1 MNVGAVLERDPAAHP
16 LVNRG
21 QARIVDDGDPRAAEE
36 LRGELATF
44 VCEGQYADGVQRILR
59 SFLDD
64 LERTNQRGAWVS
76 GFFGSGKSHFLKMLL
91 HLWSDTRF
99 PDGATARGLV
109 PALPPELEALLRELD
124 VAGRRA
130 GGLVAAAGS
139 LPSGTTD
146 AARRAVLSILLRG
159 LGLPA
164 GYPQAKFWLWLHA
177 EGRLDAVKASVEA
190 AGREFARE
198 IDNLYVSGSIARA
211 LISSDPGFA
220 AGEAEA
226 HAAIR
231 AQFPSPPGDI
241 PTAEFLRAAREAL
254 LYASANER
262 LPCALLVLDE
272 AQQYI
277 GDSSDRSTLVA
288 EIAEAVA
295 KELDSRVMIVAAGQ
309 SALTD
314 APLLQKLLDRF
325 TVRAPLSD
333 ADVETVTR
341 KVLLRKRPAAA
352 QDVRALL
359 ETHAGEVSRQLRG
372 TRIGPA
378 AGDRATAVD
387 DYPLLPARRRFWE
400 ECFRRIDAAGT
411 QSQLRSQ
418 LRILHDAVAKLSARP
433 LGAVVPGDE
442 LFDALA
448 PEMVNTGVLP
458 RELDERI
465 RKAGEAHGALARRVC
480 GLVFLIGRLP
490 REAGADTG
498 VRAAADHIADLA
510 IDDIAADNGKLRER
524 VAAALASLADDGVLM
539 KVGGEYRLQ
548 TRQGAEWDADF
559 RARCGRLGGD
569 AAAVALRRDELL
581 YGAVDRVVRRAGIVQ
596 GAAKEARRFV
606 AHRGPAPPEADGGGI
621 PLWIRDGWS
630 ASEKEARD
638 AARAAGPDSPVVHVF
653 VPRRSA
659 DELRSTIVAADAA
672 RAVLDERGRPTEAEG
687 QEARRSMEG
696 RFDLAQARRDALAE
710 EIAAAARVFQGGGG
724 EALSAA
730 LAERLDSAGRDSLAR
745 LFPRFA
751 EADSASWP
759 AAIARARQGADK
771 PLQPVGHDDAT
782 EKHPV
787 CREAIAAIG
796 AGASGAAV
804 RKALAAPPFGWP
816 RDAVDAALIA
826 LHRSRHLTATLNGAA
841 VAPGALDQNK
851 AARAEFRVERKPL
864 SIQDRLALRKLFQT
878 LGVSCA
884 PGEEDSRAGEFLSQ
898 LSELARSAGG
908 DPPLP
913 APPAAAAIE
922 ECAALLGNERLAA
935 ARAKADEWSDA
946 IPVWRAAKARAEARM
961 SGWRLVE
968 RLAAHAAPLEDAAP
982 LLEQVEAIRG
992 GRQLLDESDPAAH
1005 ARKALADLLRGK
1017 VGADAA
1023 AHERAHADAAQ
1034 ELEEND
1040 AWRRL
1045 GEDDRASLLAEAGL
1059 AAPETPEMGTDAA
1072 LADHLDRRSFSA
1084 ARAEVDAIPA
1094 RTARAVELAAQRL
1107 EPKARAVS
1115 VERATLRNAADVEAW
1130 TERQKKTLLDAVTDG
1145 PVLVN

>member
-1 MNVGAVLERDPAAHP
+1 M
-16 LVNRG
+16 
-21 QARIVDDGDPRAAEE
+21 
-36 LRGELATF
+36 
-44 VCEGQYADGVQRILR
+44 
-59 SFLDD
+59 
-64 LERTNQRGAWVS
+64 
-76 GFFGSGKSHFLKMLL
+76 
-91 HLWSDTRF
+91 
-99 PDGATARGLV
+99 
-109 PALPPELEALLRELD
+109 
-124 VAGRRA
+124 
-130 GGLVAAAGS
+130 
-139 LPSGTTD
+139 
-146 AARRAVLSILLRG
+146 
-159 LGLPA
+159 
-164 GYPQAKFWLWLHA
+164 
-177 EGRLDAVKASVEA
+177 
-190 AGREFARE
+190 
-198 IDNLYVSGSIARA
+198 IA
-211 LISSDPGFA
+211 SDPGFA

-226 HAAIR
+226 HAAVR
-231 AQFPSPPGDI
+231 AQFPSPAGDVS
-241 PTAEFLRAAREAL
+241 TEEFLRTARAALR
-254 LYASANER
+254 YASAGDR

-277 GDSSDRSTLVA
+277 GDSSDRSTLIA

-295 KELDSRVMIVAAGQ
+295 KQLDSRVMIVAAGQ

-325 TVRAPLSD
+325 AVRVPLSD

-341 KVLLRKRPAAA
+341 KVLLRKKPAES
-352 QDVRALL
+352 DRVRALL
-359 ETHAGEVSRQLRG
+359 EDHAGEVSRQLRG

-378 AGDRATAVD
+378 AADRGTAVD

-418 LRILHDAVAKLSARP
+418 LRILHDAVAKLSGRP

-442 LFDALA
+442 LFDSLA

-465 RKAGEAHGALARRVC
+465 RKVGDTHGALARRVC

-498 VRAAADHIADLA
+498 VRAAADHVADLA
-510 IDDIAADNGKLRER
+510 IADIAADNGKLRGD
-524 VAAALASLADDGVLM
+524 VAVALEKLADGGVLM

-559 RARCGRLGGD
+559 RARRSRLGGD

-581 YGAVDRVVRRAGIVQ
+581 YGAVEEVVRRARILQ
-596 GAAKEARRFV
+596 GAAKAPRRFV
-606 AHRGPAPPEADGGGI
+606 PHRGPEPPGADGGGI

-630 ASEKEARD
+630 ASEKEALD
-638 AARAAGPDSPVVHVF
+638 AARAAGPDSPVVCVF

-659 DELRSTIVAADAA
+659 DELRSMIVKADAA
-672 RAVLDERGRPTEAEG
+672 RGVLEERGRPTEAEG
-687 QEARRSMEG
+687 DEARRSMEG
-696 RFDLAQARRDALAE
+696 RLALAE
-710 EIAAAARVFQGGGG
+710 TRRDTLAREIADAARVLQGGGG
-724 EALSAA
+724 EALSPS
-730 LAERLDSAGRDSLAR
+730 LAERLESAGRDSLAR

-759 AAIARARQGADK
+759 AAIARARQGADA

-826 LHRSRHLTATLNGAA
+826 LHRSRHLAATLNGAA

-884 PGEEDSRAGEFLSQ
+884 SGEEDSRAGEFLAR
-898 LSELARSAGG
+898 LSDLAGAAGG
-908 DPPLP
+908 PPPLP
-913 APPAAAAIE
+913 APPDAAGAAIA
-922 ECAALLGNERLAA
+922 ECAALRGNARLAA
-935 ARAKADEWSDA
+935 VRARADEWSA
-946 IPVWRAAKARAEARM
+946 AVPVWRAARERAAERLP
-961 SGWRLVE
+961 GWRLVE
-968 RLAAHAAPLEDAAP
+968 RLAARAAPLADAAP

-1005 ARKALADLLRGK
+1005 ARKALAALLRGE

-1023 AHERAHADAAQ
+1023 AHERAHAAAART
-1034 ELEEND
+1034 LDEND

-1045 GEDDRASLLAEAGL
+1045 AEDDRTAVLAEAGL
-1059 AAPETPEMGTDAA
+1059 SAPEAPDVGTDAA
-1072 LADHLDRRSFSA
+1072 LADYLDRRPFSA
-1084 ARAEVDAIPA
+1084 AHAERDALPA
-1094 RTARAVELAAQRL
+1094 RTARALELAAQRL

-1130 TERQKKTLLDAVTDG
+1130 TERQKKTLIEAVADG